1 MKKFLFIL
9 IILISGCSKGY
20 KLNIDNI
27 QTISYDNIN
36 LIESDFELIKDKI
49 NKLEF
54 KKKEIDETAHNVL
67 KVISSQDIYNF
78 NISNN
83 IIYYKKNNETYV
95 SNNES
100 IKTILNEIKARYT
113 DNSFLDA
120 KYDKCEDNKS
130 IKIDNSSNC
139 LFLKTNE
146 IIYNFRINSITMTY
160 DYLEETDLLYEK
172 DEVKSNAIMLRVDIL
187 NKANIKISFN
197 TKYNYTISM
206 LPIYD
211 IEEDKL
217 NLNLT
222 SVQKKQT

>member
-20 KLNIDNI
+20 RLNIDNI

-36 LIESDFELIKDKI
+36 LIESDFELIKKKI

-67 KVISSQDIYNF
+67 RVVSSQDIYNF
-78 NISNN
+78 NISND

-95 SNNES
+95 SGNKS
-100 IKTILNEIKARYT
+100 INTILNEIKTKYT
-113 DNSFLDA
+113 DTSFFEVS
-120 KYDKCEDNKS
+120 YDKCDNAN
-130 IKIDNSSNC
+130 IKIDNSSKC
-139 LFLKTNE
+139 LILETSK
-146 IIYNFRINSITMTY
+146 ILYNFKINSISMTH

-172 DEVKSNAIMLRVDIL
+172 DEVKSNEIMIRVDIL
-187 NKANIKISFN
+187 DKVNIKISFD

-206 LPIYD
+206 LPIYN
-211 IEEDKL
+211 IEENKL

-222 SVQKKQT
+222 SVQKK

>member
-20 KLNIDNI
+20 RLNIDNI

-36 LIESDFELIKDKI
+36 LIESDFELIKKKI

-54 KKKEIDETAHNVL
+54 KKKETDETAHNVL
-67 KVISSQDIYNF
+67 RVVSSEDIYNF
-78 NISNN
+78 NISNDF
-83 IIYYKKNNETYV
+83 IYYKKNNETYI
-95 SNNES
+95 SDNKS
-100 IKTILNEIKARYT
+100 INTILNEIKTKYT
-113 DNSFLDA
+113 DTSFFEVS
-120 KYDKCEDNKS
+120 YDKCEENKS
-130 IKIDNSSNC
+130 IKIDNSSYC

-146 IIYNFRINSITMTY
+146 MLYNFKINSISMTH

-172 DEVKSNAIMLRVDIL
+172 DEVKSNEIMIRVDIL
-187 NKANIKISFN
+187 DKVNIKISFD

-206 LPIYD
+206 LPIYN
-211 IEEDKL
+211 IEENKL

-222 SVQKKQT
+222 SVQKK